1 MTAREELFSLVR
13 SIWSMEEISENF
25 VTGIFVTVYK
35 NKGSPNEMDKYRLTC
50 LLNHAYKLLSHYLL
64 KRIGDSMGVFLP
76 ETQAGFRKERGTRD
90 NVFILA
96 RLIETTI
103 KKGERCVITF
113 IDFIAAFDSVSH
125 LFLDEAMGEA
135 MGVSSSAIKCRAIF
149 RAIYNNAQAKVKAMD
164 FEDEKVYNEAFPIRR
179 GVVQGD
185 IFSPMSFIIA
195 LTVIMKRHDKPVVN
209 NSALGMIINSLEYA
223 DDAALFDIN
232 ATQASKRVTLLAKG
246 SVEDADMLI
255 STPKTK
261 VMHAKKALKKVKVSQ
276 MDFEEIEK
284 KFKYVCEYCDIQ
296 LGKGW
301 LYIRGDGVDMQR
313 DKYTRKSL
321 R

>member
-1 MTAREELFSLVR
+1 
-13 SIWSMEEISENF
+13 MEEISENF

-35 NKGSPNEMDKYRLTC
+35 NKGSPNEMDKYRLHVIC

-185 IFSPMSFIIA
+185 IFSPMCFIIT
-195 LTVIMKRHDKPVVN
+195 LTVIMKRHGKPVVN

-223 DDAALFDIN
+223 DDATLFDINAIN

-246 SVEDADMLI
+246 AVEDADMLI
-255 STPKTK
+255 
-261 VMHAKKALKKVKVSQ
+261 
-276 MDFEEIEK
+276 
-284 KFKYVCEYCDIQ
+284 
-296 LGKGW
+296 
-301 LYIRGDGVDMQR
+301 
-313 DKYTRKSL
+313 
-321 R
+321 